1 MKLVADVDTITA
13 NLSPLTTTIEDYS
26 SAVSAYDGASINCSL
41 EEVSGILDSYK
52 KSISEDLNKINTSS
66 NEYNELVKDCCNE
79 YKANEGKTQSVSI
92 DFIDNIVKGSP
103 ELFTDYKGDAATKL
117 TGLPTTDFGF
127 KVCEAKYAPSDKA
140 GLFGVF
146 TASNGKEFEIY
157 NQTGIYN
164 NQGSWGVSWNANDKC
179 TRCSVASLV
188 SGYSKEGGRAALNR
202 NALWG
207 DNSMI
212 NTINECSNGKLSAK
226 YTDYSSS
233 KIKEI
238 TSNGGYALVYVTN
251 SPAKSGMRW
260 AVSQHAMTLLD
271 YRETDH
277 GGQVFVSTSGTQ
289 PNSSK
294 NLWVDVDE
302 FDHVMKSNRII
313 EVTENK

>member
-1 MKLVADVDTITA
+1 MKLVVDVDKVTS
-13 NLSPLTTTIEDYS
+13 NLTSLSTNVESFS
-26 SAVSAYDGASINCSL
+26 SELSTFNSASIDCPVSEIAGDLKNYKSTID
-41 EEVSGILDSYK
+41 EE
-52 KSISEDLNKINTSS
+52 LNKLNDSS
-66 NEYNELVKDCCNE
+66 NQYLKLVDECCSE
-79 YKANEGKTQSVSI
+79 YKANEAKTS
-92 DFIDNIVKGSP
+92 NISLDGFSDVVKSAP
-103 ELFTDYKGDAATKL
+103 DLFTDYKGEAATRL
-117 TGLPTTDFGF
+117 TGLPSLDLGL
-127 KVCEAKYAPSDKA
+127 KICEAKYAPSDKA

-164 NQGSWGVSWNANDKC
+164 NQGAWGVSWGANDKC

-212 NTINECSNGKLSAK
+212 NTINECSGGKLSAK
-226 YTDYSSS
+226 YTDYSAEN
-233 KIKEI
+233 IKKI

-251 SPAKSGMRW
+251 SRAKSGMRW

-271 YRETDH
+271 YREDN

-289 PNSSK
+289 PNSTK

-302 FDHVMKSNRII
+302 FDNVMKSSKII